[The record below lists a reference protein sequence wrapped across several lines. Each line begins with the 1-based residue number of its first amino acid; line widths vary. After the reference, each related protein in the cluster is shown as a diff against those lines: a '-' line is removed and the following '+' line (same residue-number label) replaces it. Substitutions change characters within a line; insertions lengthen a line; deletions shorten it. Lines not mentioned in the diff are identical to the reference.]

1 MRLLLV
7 AATPPETALLCER
20 LGLLRQGALWRGHA
34 GAWEIDLLITGVGMV
49 NTAFALGGYLA
60 GQQPDLAIN
69 FGIAGSFDR
78 EIALGAVVEVVS
90 DFFPEL
96 GAESPEGFLDMEA
109 LGFPVLETAAQRW
122 VGGLHNPSP
131 SLLAIPKVSG
141 ATVNTVH
148 GVLESISGLLAR
160 CQPQVETME
169 GAAFF
174 HAMLASGV
182 PFLAFRGISN
192 YVEPRNRAAWQI
204 GPALRHVQELLS
216 DALMTPPSTLVNSI

>member
-7 AATPPETALLCER
+7 AATLPETALLCER
-20 LGLLRQGALWRGHA
+20 LDLHRQGALWQGRA

-49 NTAFALGGYLA
+49 NTAFTLGRYLA
-60 GQQPDLAIN
+60 AQRPDLAIN
-69 FGIAGSFDR
+69 VGIAGTFDR
-78 EIALGAVVEVVS
+78 EMALGTVVEVVS

-109 LGFPVLETAAQRW
+109 LGFPVLETVTQRW
-122 VGGLHNPSP
+122 PGGLNNPSP
-131 SLLAIPKVSG
+131 SLLEIPKVSG

-148 GVLESISGLLAR
+148 GVPESISALLAR
-160 CQPQVETME
+160 CRPQVETME

-204 GPALRHVQELLS
+204 GPALRQVQELLCE
-216 DALMTPPSTLVNSI
+216 ALMAPPATLVNSI